1 MNLLSRYILLLII
14 IYILVGNVS
23 LNYILFSFESCLKE
37 IIKTGIRLIYHESS
51 PPSATTTDSTNW
63 VKSSVTLFLHPG
75 VGNSAHLRQP
85 ILVWATLPII
95 LQMKMAMC
103 AFDDSGS
110 NIEVDWKRLS
120 LMDVHSILGDEGDH
134 EGGCVRAASAAAAG
148 AASSSFFSITASNG
162 SVYVFE
168 APSSEARDYI
178 VRGLRLVI
186 ARLTYDIIM
195 GDSKI
200 ISDPLNSG
208 DEDAAAVD
216 AKMELG

>member
-1 MNLLSRYILLLII
+1 
-14 IYILVGNVS
+14 
-23 LNYILFSFESCLKE
+23 LKE
-37 IIKTGIRLIYHESS
+37 IIKTGISLIYHESS
-51 PPSATTTDSTNW
+51 SSATTDSTDW

-75 VGNSAHLRQP
+75 NSTHLRQP
-85 ILVWATLPII
+85 ILVWATLSIVS
-95 LQMKMAMC
+95 QMKMAMC

-110 NIEVDWKRLS
+110 TIEDDWNMIS

-134 EGGCVRAASAAAAG
+134 EGGCVRAASSAAG
-148 AASSSFFSITASNG
+148 AASSSSFFSITSSNGG

-200 ISDPLNSG
+200 TSDLLNSS
-208 DEDAAAVD
+208 DEDAAAVK
-216 AKMELG
+216 AKKELG

>member
-1 MNLLSRYILLLII
+1 
-14 IYILVGNVS
+14 
-23 LNYILFSFESCLKE
+23 
-37 IIKTGIRLIYHESS
+37 
-51 PPSATTTDSTNW
+51 
-63 VKSSVTLFLHPG
+63 
-75 VGNSAHLRQP
+75 
-85 ILVWATLPII
+85 
-95 LQMKMAMC
+95 MKMAMC
-103 AFDDSGS
+103 AFDDNGS
-110 NIEVDWKRLS
+110 NIEDDWKRLS

-134 EGGCVRAASAAAAG
+134 EGGCVRAASSSAG
-148 AASSSFFSITASNG
+148 APSSSFFSITSSNG

-208 DEDAAAVD
+208 DEDDAAAAVD
-216 AKMELG
+216 AKTELG

>member
-1 MNLLSRYILLLII
+1 
-14 IYILVGNVS
+14 
-23 LNYILFSFESCLKE
+23 
-37 IIKTGIRLIYHESS
+37 
-51 PPSATTTDSTNW
+51 
-63 VKSSVTLFLHPG
+63 
-75 VGNSAHLRQP
+75 
-85 ILVWATLPII
+85 
-95 LQMKMAMC
+95 MKMAMC

-134 EGGCVRAASAAAAG
+134 EGGCVRAAPAAAAAG
-148 AASSSFFSITASNG
+148 AVSSSFFSITSSNG

-208 DEDAAAVD
+208 EEDAAAVD